1 MRLLRPIADSLPQF
15 LALPKYIFGGSEDI
29 LDGIEAIGCKVTMDC
44 ALMWFWIIVTLEV
57 EDPIGVEM
65 RMDGHVE
72 GVGLFADSIV
82 SAVAVEVV
90 VVAGIA
96 GQD

>member
-1 MRLLRPIADSLPQF
+1 
-15 LALPKYIFGGSEDI
+15 
-29 LDGIEAIGCKVTMDC
+29 
-44 ALMWFWIIVTLEV
+44 MWLWIVVTLEV

-72 GVGLFADSIV
+72 CVGLLADPIV